1 MITLPKTIQFT
12 FPSASYVDWT
22 IVANNTCVTIDKTS
36 GRSNTGTFSVTINA
50 QFTNSA
56 CVSSTVLTVTGV
68 DNNGCSQTSSVTF
81 TNPCSTLNATLAPS
95 GDLKVTS
102 TVTGGVA
109 PYSFYWN
116 YDTSKFVGTVNG
128 TTLTLTPLNSGDLNI
143 NTTPVYFQVTDVN
156 GCSVTK
162 SYAITVPQVSFPNRF
177 NTVATCYQDVLT
189 WTLYIENASSFDQT
203 YINVQNSDI
212 TAVWQPNGFLKF
224 TVGAVDYD
232 FQHDLQLKTTAGR
245 LTHNAL
251 VDVAVNLCNELDIPP
266 LRVASAIGASTIGG
280 TKKYALSDDGNI
292 DYGAFEFV
300 ASSGQSV
307 AGGVL
312 TTAIGTAELLP
323 SKEIEYTVGTVGF
336 DRVRFKAADMSGNP
350 TEHIDLYIDPYN
362 YPTPTASNFSLNG
375 SVGALVEDD
384 LSLRFSDSIRSFEI
398 VTAPTKGSLS
408 FNGTT
413 LRYLA
418 TAVGS
423 DSIVLKGV
431 GLNDVQSA
439 NVTITITN
447 VASGVAIPGAVINGG
462 NIDLTSLLTDFT
474 AGGIWTQTSGTTVSL
489 IDPTIVPFTGKPSG
503 FYTFKY
509 TVGVTSTD
517 VTVEHRKYTITS
529 TSNSFPSN
537 YILNLFGCSSDIT
550 LDILSV
556 KVYRKVGSSPSIPD
570 DYYETV
576 PMTTLAS
583 GTAQWVYTPDCPGQ
597 HRAEVYVNGIT
608 GELLIDTTGLFAC

>member
-1 MITLPKTIQFT
+1 MIRLPKTIAFN
-12 FPSASYVDWT
+12 FPSATYVDWT
-22 IVANNTCVTIDKTS
+22 ITSSTTCVTLDKTS
-36 GRSNTGTFSVTINA
+36 GRSNTGVFNITVDA
-50 QFTNSA
+50 QFTDSA
-56 CVSSTVLTVTGV
+56 CVSSTVLTARGV
-68 DNNGCSQTSSVTF
+68 DNNGCIQSTAITF
-81 TNPCSTLNATLAPS
+81 TNPCSTLAATINPS

-102 TVTGGVA
+102 TITGGVA
-109 PYSFYWN
+109 PYSYSWN
-116 YDTSKFVGTVNG
+116 YDTSKFTGTVNG
-128 TTLTLTPLNSGDLNI
+128 TTLQLTPINSGDLNI
-143 NTTPVYFQVTDVN
+143 TTTPVYFQVTDVN
-156 GCSVTK
+156 GCVDTA
-162 SYAITVPQVSFPNRF
+162 SYTVTVPQVSFPNRF
-177 NTVATCYQDVLT
+177 NTVATCYQNVIT

-203 YINVQNSDI
+203 YINIQNDDI
-212 TAVWQPNGFLKF
+212 TASWQPNGFLKF
-224 TVGAVDYD
+224 TVPGVDYD

-266 LRVASAIGASTIGG
+266 LRVEQKIGASTVGNIK
-280 TKKYALSDDGNI
+280 TYALSDDGNI
-292 DYGAFEFV
+292 DYSAFEFV
-300 ASSGQSV
+300 PSSGQSV

-384 LSLRFSDSIRSFEI
+384 LSLRFLGSIRSFEI

-431 GLNDVQSA
+431 GLNDIQSA

-447 VASGVAIPGAVINGG
+447 VASGVAIPGAVVNGG
-462 NIDLTSLLTDFT
+462 NIDLTSLLTDYT
-474 AGGIWTQTSGTTVSL
+474 TGGTWTQTSGTTVSL
-489 IDPTIVPFTGKPSG
+489 VDPTIVPFTGKPSG
-503 FYTFKY
+503 FYTFNY
-509 TVGVTSTD
+509 AVGSSSTD
-517 VTVEHRKYTITS
+517 VTVEHRQYTITS
-529 TSNSFPSN
+529 TSNSFPGN

-570 DYYETV
+570 DYYETI
-576 PMTTLAS
+576 PMTSLAS

-597 HRAEVYVNGIT
+597 HKAEVYVNGIT
-608 GELLIDTTGLFAC
+608 GELLIDTTGIFAC